1 MKLNKLGIVS
11 FLHCRLRIEELPE
24 NESPMSY
31 QSVQVGWT
39 KEGIQVWCKRH
50 DCNMIHIDFEGKQH
64 PADLTRAKT

>member
-1 MKLNKLGIVS
+1 
-11 FLHCRLRIEELPE
+11 
-24 NESPMSY
+24 MSY

-39 KEGIQVWCKRH
+39 KEGIQDWCKRH